1 MIASVTVTY
10 QPDPA
15 VLRKQLDSLRGQV
28 QHMLVIDNGSP
39 EALLHSLRNLC
50 EDMGASLQ
58 LLGSNTGIAHAQNEG
73 IRAAL
78 ALGVDGVLLLDQDS
92 EAMPGMVP
100 ALRQAL
106 TDNPKA
112 AAAGPSTFDERTG
125 RSFFFLL
132 DFDQGIWPKLW
143 SPGIQPLPPSIEVAS
158 LIASGTLIRSSV
170 LHRPAPMLASWFID
184 HIDSEWCFRMRGEGW
199 TLLGVPGAQLSHRLG
214 DKVTQ
219 IWFFR
224 WRQVA
229 HHSPLRDFY
238 MFRNSILLTQKTY
251 VSWRWRLYILA
262 RLVLFSGF
270 FLAFAP
276 QRPLRLKMMVQGIFD
291 GLRGRTGPWK

>member
-10 QPDPA
+10 QPDLA

-28 QHMLVIDNGSP
+28 QHMLVVDNGSP
-39 EALLHSLRNLC
+39 EAILHSLCRLC
-50 EDMGASLQ
+50 EDMGASLH
-58 LLGSNTGIAHAQNEG
+58 LLGANTGIAHAQNEG
-73 IRAAL
+73 IRAAHV
-78 ALGVDGVLLLDQDS
+78 LGADSILLLDQDS

-100 ALRQAL
+100 ALHQAL
-106 TDNPKA
+106 ADNPKA

-125 RSFFFLL
+125 RNFFFLL
-132 DFDQGIWPKLW
+132 NFDYGIWPKLW
-143 SPGIQPLPPSIEVAS
+143 FPGLNPLPKSIEVAS
-158 LIASGTLIRSSV
+158 LIASGTLIRASV
-170 LHRPAPMLASWFID
+170 LRHPAPMLASWFID
-184 HIDSEWCFRMRGEGW
+184 HIDSEWCFRMRAEGW
-199 TLLGVPGAQLSHRLG
+199 TLLGVPSARLSHKLG

-219 IWFFR
+219 VWFFR

-251 VSWRWRLYILA
+251 VSWRWKLYILA

-270 FLAFAP
+270 FLAFTS
-276 QRPLRLKMMVQGIFD
+276 QRPLRLKMVAKGILD